1 VKERFI
7 RRLGGAI
14 TVALLVGGTV
24 HASAQTPDGGSDP
37 LEGRLSRART
47 ARERAVLTVQ
57 ALQTSISRLQRERAL
72 VEDRVEHKA
81 ADLVRAF
88 RRELDASTRLVR
100 AEEALDDRA
109 RAAYVFG
116 PTASLAIFL
125 VEDPAQLADAHE
137 FASSALSSDLE
148 AVEEVE
154 DARVALTIERTLVER
169 QKAALAEDEA
179 RLVTVLSEL
188 EGQVTEARA
197 RAREAG
203 MLVEHLESELAAIAA
218 ARRAAE
224 RRARISLDPA
234 AGADQSD
241 LLALLGPTG
250 GRTCQIPPGLQDTGR
265 EIAGDA
271 SWYGWDFA
279 GNPTATGAI
288 YDPRLFTAAHR
299 TLPFGTF
306 LRVRWQ
312 ERCVIVLVNDRG
324 PYGNYER
331 VIDLSLGAAKY
342 LGTELIGVAPVEA
355 DLLLPR

>member
-1 VKERFI
+1 MKERFI
-7 RRLGGAI
+7 RRLGGAL
-14 TVALLVGGTV
+14 TVALLLVGAV
-24 HASAQTPDGGSDP
+24 HASAQTPDDGSRAI
-37 LEGRLSRART
+37 EGRLSRART
-47 ARERAVLTVQ
+47 ARERAVLTVH
-57 ALQTSISRLQRERAL
+57 ALQGSIARLQHERAR
-72 VEDRVEHKA
+72 VEDRVERMA

-88 RRELDASTRLVR
+88 RRELDASTRLDR
-100 AEEALDDRA
+100 AEEALDQRA

-116 PTASLAIFL
+116 PSASLAIFL
-125 VEDPAQLADAHE
+125 VDDPAQLVDAQE
-137 FASSALSSDLE
+137 FASSALSSDLQ

-154 DARVALTIERTLVER
+154 DARVALTIERVLVER
-169 QKAALAEDEA
+169 QKAALAKDES
-179 RLVTVLSEL
+179 RLGAVLSEL
-188 EGQVTEARA
+188 EGKVTQARTA
-197 RAREAG
+197 AREAG
-203 MLVEHLESELAAIAA
+203 MVVEQLEAEAAAIEQ
-218 ARRAAE
+218 ARRAAR
-224 RRARISLDPA
+224 RRAQISLDPA
-234 AGADQSD
+234 AGTDQAD

-250 GRTCQIPPGLQDTGR
+250 GRTCRTPGGLEDTGR
-265 EIAGDA
+265 RIAGDA

-355 DLLLPR
+355 DILVPR

>member
-1 VKERFI
+1 MKERFI
-7 RRLGGAI
+7 RRLGAAL
-14 TVALLVGGTV
+14 TMALLVGGTV
-24 HASAQTPDGGSDP
+24 HASAQTPDGEPGP
-37 LEGRLSRART
+37 VERRLSQART
-47 ARERAVLTVQ
+47 ARERAVVMVQ
-57 ALQTSISRLQRERAL
+57 ALQASITRLQRERA
-72 VEDRVEHKA
+72 RVEGRVERMTVE
-81 ADLVRAF
+81 LVRAF

-100 AEEALDDRA
+100 AEEALDQRA

-125 VEDPAQLADAHE
+125 VEDPAQLADAQE
-137 FASSALSSDLE
+137 FASNALSSDLE

-154 DARVALTIERTLVER
+154 DARVALTVERVLVER
-169 QKAALAEDEA
+169 RKTVLAQDEA
-179 RLVTVLSEL
+179 RLAAVLSEL
-188 EGQVTEARA
+188 EEKVSEARA
-197 RAREAG
+197 RALEAG
-203 MLVEHLESELAAIAA
+203 MLVEQLEAELAAIRA

-224 RRARISLDPA
+224 RRAQISLDPA
-234 AGADQSD
+234 TGADQSD

-250 GRTCQIPPGLQDTGR
+250 GRTCQIPKGLRDTGR
-265 EIAGDA
+265 DVAGDA

-355 DLLLPR
+355 DILLPR

>member
-57 ALQTSISRLQRERAL
+57 ALQTSISRLQRERAQ

-125 VEDPAQLADAHE
+125 VEDPAQLADAQE

-250 GRTCQIPPGLQDTGR
+250 GRTCQIPRGLQDTGR

>member
-1 VKERFI
+1 VKQRFT
-7 RRLGGAI
+7 RRLGGAL
-14 TVALLVGGTV
+14 TVAVLAVGAVQAT
-24 HASAQTPDGGSDP
+24 AQTGGGDPDP
-37 LEGRLSRART
+37 IEGRLSRARS

-57 ALQTSISRLQRERAL
+57 ALQTSIARLQRERTR
-72 VEDRVEHKA
+72 VEDRVEQKA
-81 ADLVRAF
+81 SDLVRAF

-100 AEEALDDRA
+100 AEEALDERA

-125 VEDPAQLADAHE
+125 VDDPSQLADAQE

-179 RLVTVLSEL
+179 RLVGVLSEL
-188 EGQVTEARA
+188 EGKVTEARA
-197 RAREAG
+197 RALEAG
-203 MLVEHLESELAAIAA
+203 MIVEQLQAELAAIEA
-218 ARRAAE
+218 ARREAE
-224 RRARISLDPA
+224 RRARMRLDPA
-234 AGADQSD
+234 TGADQSD

-250 GRTCQIPPGLQDTGR
+250 GRTCDIPDGLVDTGR
-265 EIAGDA
+265 RVAGDA
-271 SWYGWDFA
+271 SWYGWEFA

-288 YDPRLFTAAHR
+288 YDPRLMTAAHR

-312 ERCVIVLVNDRG
+312 DRCVIVLVNDRG
-324 PYGNYER
+324 PFGNFER

-342 LGTELIGVAPVEA
+342 LGTERMGVAPVEA
-355 DLLLPR
+355 DVLVPR

>member
-7 RRLGGAI
+7 RRLGGAL

-24 HASAQTPDGGSDP
+24 HASAQTPGEPGP
-37 LEGRLSRART
+37 IERRLSRART
-47 ARERAVLTVQ
+47 ARERAVVTVQ
-57 ALQTSISRLQRERAL
+57 ALQASIARLQRERAQ
-72 VEDRVEHKA
+72 VEGRVERMTVE
-81 ADLVRAF
+81 LVRAF
-88 RRELDASTRLVR
+88 RHELDASTRLVR
-100 AEEALDDRA
+100 AEEALDQRA

-125 VEDPAQLADAHE
+125 VEDPAQLADAQE
-137 FASSALSSDLE
+137 FASNALSSDLE
-148 AVEEVE
+148 AVEAVE
-154 DARVALTIERTLVER
+154 DARVALTIERVLVER
-169 QKAALAEDEA
+169 RKAALAKDEA
-179 RLVTVLSEL
+179 RLAAVLSEL
-188 EGQVTEARA
+188 EEKVEEARTNA
-197 RAREAG
+197 LQAG
-203 MLVEHLESELAAIAA
+203 MLVERLEADLAAIRA

-224 RRARISLDPA
+224 RRAQISLDPA

-241 LLALLGPTG
+241 LLALLGPTS
-250 GRTCQIPPGLQDTGR
+250 GRTCQIPKGLQDTGR
-265 EIAGDA
+265 KVAGDA

-342 LGTELIGVAPVEA
+342 LGTDLIGVAPVEA
-355 DLLLPR
+355 DILLPR